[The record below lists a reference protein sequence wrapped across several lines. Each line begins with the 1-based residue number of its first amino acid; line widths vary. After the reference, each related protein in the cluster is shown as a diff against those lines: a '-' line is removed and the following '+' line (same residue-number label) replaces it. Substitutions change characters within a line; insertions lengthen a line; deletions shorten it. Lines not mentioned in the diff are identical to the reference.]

1 MFIANYSAPEGAAM
15 ETCANE
21 QTSPQLTILL
31 CHERLKHVQCF
42 SFLPEAVS
50 DLKRSF
56 HF

>member
-1 MFIANYSAPEGAAM
+1 M